1 VAKFYTELDG
11 RLREFIEE
19 QKIFFVGTAGQEGRV
34 NVSPKGMDSLRV
46 LNANRLIWLNL
57 TGSGNETAAHVLE
70 QLRMTLMFC
79 AFEGSPLILRVYGKA
94 KAIHLRDEDW
104 AEYISRFPEYP
115 GSRQIFLLDIESAQ
129 TSCGFAVPNYQYQE
143 DREDLVNWA
152 EKTGEDGVNNYWK
165 EKNQL
170 SIDGKPT
177 RIFK

>member
-1 VAKFYTELDG
+1 
-11 RLREFIEE
+11 
-19 QKIFFVGTAGQEGRV
+19 
-34 NVSPKGMDSLRV
+34 
-46 LNANRLIWLNL
+46 
-57 TGSGNETAAHVLE
+57 
-70 QLRMTLMFC
+70 
-79 AFEGSPLILRVYGKA
+79 VYGKA